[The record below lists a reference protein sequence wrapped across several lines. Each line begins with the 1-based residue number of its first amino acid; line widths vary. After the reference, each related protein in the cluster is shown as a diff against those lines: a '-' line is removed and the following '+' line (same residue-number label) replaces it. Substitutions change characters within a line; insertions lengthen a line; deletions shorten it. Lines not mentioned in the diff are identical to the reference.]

1 LGEELKKPAE
11 ATKKPKYILIAV
23 VIAAILIIAA
33 LAAVFM
39 TNTGGS
45 QKTTTFYAATNVL
58 SLDPMD
64 AYDTMSFIPI
74 HNIYDTLVGYTG
86 EDIGNYT
93 GCLATSWTVSDNGL
107 FYNFTLRHNVKF
119 SNGNA
124 FTAEDVKFSVDRVL
138 QMDSPDTGVAWIL
151 SQDVNATSVT
161 VVDDYNVTFELTF
174 PYAGFLATIAQPF
187 PLGIMDK
194 TYTEA
199 NYSTADPYAHDFM
212 KSHPM
217 GTGPYKLESWTNE
230 VQEVL
235 VKNENYWGGWIGNH
249 VDKIIIKEISDV
261 TTKVQALKSGD
272 ATIAEIPY
280 GNIPDVAGD
289 ANIVV
294 KPVKTFQLEMVAMNV
309 NSTKAGH
316 AFMTNSTVLQAFS
329 WAFDYA
335 NTSTNFYAGYMDPVQ
350 GCIPNGMPLETA
362 AQPYKAFTFN
372 LKKASELLN
381 ASGYTLDGANKR
393 FNGTAV
399 SIFAD
404 SGDTERAQTAS
415 LFKTNLN
422 RLGITVDL
430 QTVTSTVLED
440 TRKTDNWD
448 MYMTGWVIDYLDPDD
463 YVLPIAASADVG
475 GGDYFLTGIHNT
487 TVDNATLDAEVTS
500 NAAARTALYNIVWDG
515 LNHDPNMIFVGQ
527 TKYVAFYR
535 SNLHGF
541 MFNPVTWYNFYYY
554 WLE

>member
-1 LGEELKKPAE
+1 MGEALKKPAE
-11 ATKKPKYILIAV
+11 VAKKPKYVLIAI
-23 VIAAILIIAA
+23 VITAILIIAA

-39 TNTGGS
+39 TSTGGS
-45 QKTTTFYAATNVL
+45 QKTITFYAATNIL

-74 HNIYDTLVGYTG
+74 HNIYDTLVGYPG

-93 GCLATSWTVSDNGL
+93 GCLATSWTASDNGL
-107 FYNFTLRHNVKF
+107 YYNFTLRHDVKF

-151 SQDVNATSVT
+151 SQDVDESSVT
-161 VVDDYNVTFELTF
+161 VIDDYNVSFKLTF

-199 NYSTADPYAHDFM
+199 KYSTADPFAHDYM
-212 KSHPM
+212 KANPM

-230 VQEVL
+230 VQEIL
-235 VKNENYWGGWIGNH
+235 VKNENYWGGWTGNH
-249 VDKIIIKEISDV
+249 VDKIIIKEIADV
-261 TTKVQALKSGD
+261 TTRVQALKSGD

-280 GNIPDVAGD
+280 GNIPDVEDD

-294 KPVKTFQLEMVAMNV
+294 DPVMTFQLEMIAMNV
-309 NSTKAGH
+309 NSTKTGH
-316 AFMTNSTVLQAFS
+316 EFMTNATVLRALSF
-329 WAFDYA
+329 AFDYA

-350 GCIPNGMPLETA
+350 GCIPNGMPLETQS
-362 AQPYKAFTFN
+362 QPYKAFTYN
-372 LKKASELLN
+372 LKKASDLLN
-381 ASGYTLDGANKR
+381 VSGYTLDVLGKR
-393 FNGTAV
+393 FNGTAL
-399 SIFAD
+399 SIFVD
-404 SGDTERAQTAS
+404 TGDTERAQTAS

-422 RLGITVDL
+422 RLNVTVDL
-430 QTVTSTVLED
+430 QQVTSSVLED

-475 GGDYFLTGIHNT
+475 GGDYFLTGIMNT
-487 TVDNATLDAEVTS
+487 TVDNATMEAAEES
-500 NAAARTALYNIVWDG
+500 DPDERADLYNIVWDG
-515 LNHDPNMIFVGQ
+515 LNNDPNMIFVGQ

-535 SNLHGF
+535 SNLVGF

-554 WLE
+554 SLA